1 MLMREKDDLRDCLFA
16 YGRSPS
22 DLTSDRVQTSA
33 DPDRLVALISK
44 IDAKEKQIVRR
55 IDALVDLK
63 EKVSGQIQKL
73 QDPRYAEL
81 LHSRYVLCMKWEE
94 IAVQMK
100 MDLRWMYRLH
110 GHALAA
116 FTDMHGPFS
125 HV

>member
-1 MLMREKDDLRDCLFA
+1 MLMREKDDLRACLFA

-22 DLTSDRVQTSA
+22 DLTADRVQASP

-63 EKVSGQIQKL
+63 EKISGQIQKL

-81 LHSRYVLCMKWEE
+81 LHSRYVLCEKWED
-94 IAVQMK
+94 IARGMHVDPRYVYK
-100 MDLRWMYRLH
+100 VH
-110 GHALAA
+110 GRALMA
-116 FTDMHGPFS
+116 FTEMYGPF
-125 HV
+125 

>member
-1 MLMREKDDLRDCLFA
+1 MLIREKDDLRDCLFA

-22 DLTSDRVQTSA
+22 DPTSDRVQTSA

-63 EKVSGQIQKL
+63 EKISGQIQKL

-81 LHSRYVLCMKWEE
+81 LHSRYVLCMKWED
-94 IAVQMK
+94 IAFSMG
-100 MDLRWMYRLH
+100 MDPRYVYKVH
-110 GHALAA
+110 GHALMA
-116 FTDMHGPFS
+116 FSEMFGPF
-125 HV
+125 

>member
-94 IAVQMK
+94 IAVQTHT
-100 MDLRWMYRLH
+100 DLRWVYRLH
-110 GHALAA
+110 GQALNA
-116 FTDMHGPFS
+116 FTEMFGPFD